1 MSSKPEKRTG
11 REIIPE
17 LYVLRGLALL
27 GIVFQHA
34 LGVYI
39 RRENIPF
46 ADAAMIGMFF
56 NFTKFAVP
64 AFVFAAGTALFY
76 NYYDRL
82 NYPSFIKKRALEILL
97 PYLLWTVIYEVYYYG
112 IPSVSTAWLAEFA
125 RNIVLGTEAYHLW
138 FVVLIF
144 QFYLFYPL
152 LLALFKI
159 FRAGI
164 SSPLRYTAAIALFG
178 ALYAALMWLSSSFI
192 PLHNLHLNNKF
203 LQLYF
208 IDYRD
213 RNFIYFLFYFIL
225 GGIAGVS
232 MAKWREFITKSA
244 SWNGFLFV
252 GLFIL
257 IGYELMKSASW
268 AGVNLNY
275 STSLKPS
282 MFFYTVS
289 EILLFYGLAMVIAK
303 NGSWIFKFL
312 DQIGRLSY
320 GIYLSH
326 ALVLVYAVR
335 AVDRALPSGQPLWL
349 SVMAF
354 MLCAM
359 VSWGIVVLI
368 SRVPYGSILIGP
380 NKKRTAAG
388 DL

>member
-1 MSSKPEKRTG
+1 MSSKPEKRTS

-39 RRENIPF
+39 RRENVPF

-64 AFVFAAGTALFY
+64 AFVFATGTALFY
-76 NYYDRL
+76 NYYDKL

-97 PYLLWTVIYEVYYYG
+97 PYLLWTVIYEGYYYG
-112 IPSVSTAWLAEFA
+112 IPSVSTAWLAGFA
-125 RNIVLGTEAYHLW
+125 RNIVLGTESYHLW

-152 LLALFKI
+152 LLALFKL

-164 SSPLRYTAAIALFG
+164 SSSLRYTAAIALFG
-178 ALYAALMWLSSSFI
+178 ALYAALMWTSSSFI
-192 PLHNLHLNNKF
+192 PLYNFHLDNKF

-213 RNFIYFLFYFIL
+213 RNFIYFLFYFVL
-225 GGIAGVS
+225 GGVAGVS
-232 MAKWREFITKSA
+232 LAKWREFITKSA
-244 SWNGFLFV
+244 SWNSFLFI

-268 AGVNLNY
+268 GGVNLNY

-282 MFFYTVS
+282 MFLYTVS
-289 EILLFYGLAMVIAK
+289 EILLFYGLSMVIAK
-303 NGSWIFKFL
+303 NGSWVFKFL

-335 AVDRALPSGQPLWL
+335 VVDRALPSGQPLWL
-349 SVMAF
+349 SVLAF
-354 MLCAM
+354 ILCAL

-368 SRVPYGSILIGP
+368 GRVPYGSILIGP
-380 NKKRTAAG
+380 YKKVMR
-388 DL
+388 

>member
-1 MSSKPEKRTG
+1 MSSKPEKRTS

-39 RRENIPF
+39 RRENVPF

-64 AFVFAAGTALFY
+64 AFVFATGTALFY
-76 NYYDRL
+76 NYYDKL

-97 PYLLWTVIYEVYYYG
+97 PYLLWTVIYEGYYYG
-112 IPSVSTAWLAEFA
+112 IPSVSTAWLAGFA
-125 RNIVLGTEAYHLW
+125 RNIVLGTESYHLW

-152 LLALFKI
+152 LLALFKL
-159 FRAGI
+159 FRAVI
-164 SSPLRYTAAIALFG
+164 SSPLRYAAAIVLFG
-178 ALYAALMWLSSSFI
+178 ALYAALMWTSSSFI
-192 PLHNLHLNNKF
+192 PLYNFHLDNKF

-213 RNFIYFLFYFIL
+213 RNFIYFLFYFVL

-232 MAKWREFITKSA
+232 LAKWREFITKSA
-244 SWNGFLFV
+244 SWNSFLFV
-252 GLFIL
+252 VLFVL

-289 EILLFYGLAMVIAK
+289 EILLFYGLSMVIAK
-303 NGSWIFKFL
+303 NGSWVFRFL

-349 SVMAF
+349 SVLAF
-354 MLCAM
+354 ILCAL

-368 SRVPYGSILIGP
+368 GRVPYGSILIGP
-380 NKKRTAAG
+380 YKKVLR
-388 DL
+388 